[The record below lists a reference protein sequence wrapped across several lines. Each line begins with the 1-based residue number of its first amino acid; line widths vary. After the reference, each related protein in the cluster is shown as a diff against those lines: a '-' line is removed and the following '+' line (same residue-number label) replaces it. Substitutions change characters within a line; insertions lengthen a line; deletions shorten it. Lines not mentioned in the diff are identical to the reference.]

1 MIITIII
8 AVALALIVGIIS
20 HFATV
25 LQPEEKCREQ
35 DRQCGGKSK
44 GDYRRCCENC

>member
-1 MIITIII
+1 MIIMIII

-25 LQPEEKCREQ
+25 SS
-35 DRQCGGKSK
+35 GGKSK